1 MENINEVE
9 RKRIA
14 ALDKKIERL
23 QEKIVQKHK
32 EYNALTEELQ
42 KLLDERYPERNA
54 ERVKDVL
61 YDAYQKSDKSL
72 EDVIELIRNTEILD
86 YI

>member
-14 ALDKKIERL
+14 ALDKKIEKL

-42 KLLDERYPERNA
+42 EFLDERYPERKA
-54 ERVKDVL
+54 ERVMATL
-61 YDAYQKSDKSL
+61 YEAYQKSDKSL
-72 EDVIELIRNTEILD
+72 EDVIELIRNPDVLD
-86 YI
+86 HI

>member
-1 MENINEVE
+1 MENIIEVE

-14 ALDKKIERL
+14 ALDKKIEQL
-23 QEKIVQKHK
+23 QEKIVHKRK
-32 EYNALTEELQ
+32 EYHALTEELQ

-54 ERVKDVL
+54 ERVKDAL
-61 YDAYQKSDKSL
+61 YDAYQKSEKSL
-72 EDVIELIRNTEILD
+72 EDVIELIRNPDVLD

>member
-1 MENINEVE
+1 MESIIKVE
-9 RKRIA
+9 RKRIET
-14 ALDKKIERL
+14 LDKKIEKL
-23 QEKIVQKHK
+23 QEKIAQKHK
-32 EYNALTEELQ
+32 EYDALTAELQ

-54 ERVKDVL
+54 ERVKDAL

-72 EDVIELIRNTEILD
+72 EDVIKLIRNPDTLD

>member
-1 MENINEVE
+1 MENIIEVE

-14 ALDKKIERL
+14 ALDKKIEKL

-54 ERVKDVL
+54 ERVKEAL

-72 EDVIELIRNTEILD
+72 EDVIELIRNPEILD

>member
-1 MENINEVE
+1 MENVIEVE
-9 RKRIA
+9 RKRIET
-14 ALDKKIERL
+14 LDKKIEKL

-32 EYNALTEELQ
+32 EYDALTAALQ

-54 ERVKDVL
+54 ERVKDAL

-72 EDVIELIRNTEILD
+72 EDVIELIRNPDILD

>member
-1 MENINEVE
+1 LIKKPNYLTVP
-9 RKRIA
+9 A
-14 ALDKKIERL
+14 AIREL
-23 QEKIVQKHK
+23 EKIVQKHK

-54 ERVKDVL
+54 ERVKEAL

-72 EDVIELIRNTEILD
+72 EDVIELIRNPDILD

>member
-1 MENINEVE
+1 MENTNEVE

-32 EYNALTEELQ
+32 EYNVLTEELQ
-42 KLLDERYPERNA
+42 KLLDERYPE
-54 ERVKDVL
+54 
-61 YDAYQKSDKSL
+61 
-72 EDVIELIRNTEILD
+72 
-86 YI
+86 

>member
-1 MENINEVE
+1 MGNINEVE

-14 ALDKKIERL
+14 ALDKKIEKL

-32 EYNALTEELQ
+32 EYNDLTEELY
-42 KLLDERYPERNA
+42 KLLDERYPERKA
-54 ERVKDVL
+54 ERIKEAL
-61 YDAYQKSDKSL
+61 YDEYQKSDKSL
-72 EDVIELIRNTEILD
+72 DDIIELIRNPDVLD